1 MKPASEL
8 VWYTRAEFLQLI
20 EDRDADW
27 QARVDAAEK
36 AANDAFD
43 RLAASA
49 KREID
54 AARAEGKVQ
63 GLRMA
68 AEMVRDDRGDI
79 ECVFDLLD
87 LATALESESEQGIKV
102 PFIAKTKAGT

>member
-8 VWYTRAEFLQLI
+8 VWYTRAEFLRLI

-27 QARVDAAEK
+27 QARVDAAFELAGNLESKLYAAK
-36 AANDAFD
+36 ADIGSLNRA
-43 RLAASA
+43 
-49 KREID
+49 ID
-54 AARAEGKVQ
+54 AARAEGRAE
-63 GLRMA
+63 GLREA

-87 LATALESESEQGIKV
+87 LAKELDAYRAEKRR
-102 PFIAKTKAGT
+102 